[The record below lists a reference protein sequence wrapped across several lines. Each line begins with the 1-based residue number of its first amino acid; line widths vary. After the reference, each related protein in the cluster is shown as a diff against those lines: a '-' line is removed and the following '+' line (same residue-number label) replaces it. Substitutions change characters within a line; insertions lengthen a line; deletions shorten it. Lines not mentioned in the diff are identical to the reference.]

1 MMQRNDQLQQQQQ
14 LDDGQRNALNYQ
26 FSQEEL
32 RVLRECNRE
41 SFFQRSLPL
50 GTLMGFGAWY
60 AVHNKYLKASVR
72 FGPAPKVLVGVT
84 LGYFIGKISYQGKC
98 AEKIMQLPNSR
109 LADMMRQRRQG
120 TTGMA
125 DKFLPDQGFG
135 ASSMLTPFESTPA
148 RERHADE
155 SFLSNGSL
163 NLYYDGPQYSGL
175 DDSGRPTVDST
186 TNFEEDLQL
195 PLAPKASKSY
205 EELRRQ
211 NREEYLKR
219 QQQPYRPATV
229 LEDSPPIR
237 RESMDRRGSMTPE
250 EQPSLPPGPPSV
262 KNKYG
267 DAWSQ

>member
-1 MMQRNDQLQQQQQ
+1 MQRNDQLHQP
-14 LDDGQRNALNYQ
+14 DDQQRNALNYQ
-26 FSQEEL
+26 FSPEEL

-50 GTLMGFGAWY
+50 GTVMGFGAWY
-60 AVHNKYLKASVR
+60 AVHNKYLKGSVR
-72 FGPAPKVLVGVT
+72 FGPAPKILVGVT
-84 LGYFIGKISYQGKC
+84 LGYFIGKISYQSKC
-98 AEKIMQLPNSR
+98 AEKILQLPNSR
-109 LADMMRQRRQG
+109 LADLMRQRRQG

-135 ASSMLTPFESTPA
+135 ASSMLTPFESTPTG
-148 RERHADE
+148 RVRQADE

-163 NLYYDGPQYSGL
+163 NLYNDGPQYSGL

-186 TNFEEDLQL
+186 ATFEEDLQL

-211 NREEYLKR
+211 NREEYMKR
-219 QQQPYRPATV
+219 QQQPYRPATI

-237 RESMDRRGSMTPE
+237 RESMDQRRGASSMQE
-250 EQPSLPPGPPSV
+250 DSPSPPSV

>member
-1 MMQRNDQLQQQQQ
+1 
-14 LDDGQRNALNYQ
+14 
-26 FSQEEL
+26 
-32 RVLRECNRE
+32 
-41 SFFQRSLPL
+41 
-50 GTLMGFGAWY
+50 MGFGAWY
-60 AVHNKYLKASVR
+60 AVHNKFLKPSVR
-72 FGPAPKVLVGVT
+72 FGPAPKILVGVT
-84 LGYFIGKISYQGKC
+84 LGYFIGKISYQSKC

-109 LADMMRQRRQG
+109 LADLMRQRRQG

-125 DKFLPDQGFG
+125 DKLYDFYQESHEDILIMSALTSTSSLPDQGFG
-135 ASSMLTPFESTPA
+135 ASSMLTPFETTPA
-148 RERHADE
+148 RERQADE

-219 QQQPYRPATV
+219 QQQPYRPATI

-237 RESMDRRGSMTPE
+237 RETTERRGSNASDE
-250 EQPSLPPGPPSV
+250 ASLPPGPPSV

>member
-1 MMQRNDQLQQQQQ
+1 MQRNDQLQQY
-14 LDDGQRNALNYQ
+14 DESQRNALNFQ
-26 FSQEEL
+26 FSPEEM

-60 AVHNKYLKASVR
+60 AVHNNYLKASVR

-98 AEKIMQLPNSR
+98 AEKILQLPNSR
-109 LADMMRQRRQG
+109 LADLMRQRRQG

-125 DKFLPDQGFG
+125 DTFLPDQGFG
-135 ASSMLTPFESTPA
+135 ASSMLTPFASTPA
-148 RERHADE
+148 LDRQTDE
-155 SFLSNGSL
+155 APVNQGSL
-163 NLYYDGPQYSGL
+163 NMDFDIPHYSGL
-175 DDSGRPTVDST
+175 DDSGRPTIDST
-186 TNFEEDLQL
+186 GSLEEDLQL

-219 QQQPYRPATV
+219 QQQPYRPPTT

-237 RESMDRRGSMTPE
+237 RDPLERRGSSQPASEDQPTPTI
-250 EQPSLPPGPPSV
+250 PSV

>member
-1 MMQRNDQLQQQQQ
+1 MQRNDQLQQH
-14 LDDGQRNALNYQ
+14 DETQRNALNFQ
-26 FSQEEL
+26 FSPEEM

-60 AVHNKYLKASVR
+60 AVKNNYLKASAR

-98 AEKIMQLPNSR
+98 AEKILQLPNSR
-109 LADMMRQRRQG
+109 LAELMRQRRQG
-120 TTGMA
+120 TTGMS
-125 DKFLPDQGFG
+125 DTFLPDQGFG
-135 ASSMLTPFESTPA
+135 ASSMLTPFASTPA
-148 RERHADE
+148 LDRQPDE
-155 SFLSNGSL
+155 APVSQGQL
-163 NLYYDGPQYSGL
+163 NMDFDIPHYSGL
-175 DDSGRPTVDST
+175 DDSGRPTIDST
-186 TNFEEDLQL
+186 GSLDEDLQL

-205 EELRRQ
+205 DELRRQ

-219 QQQPYRPATV
+219 QQQPYRPATI

-237 RESMDRRGSMTPE
+237 RDAQDRRSTATE
-250 EQPSLPPGPPSV
+250 DQSVPSAPSV

>member
-1 MMQRNDQLQQQQQ
+1 MQQNDQLQQP
-14 LDDGQRNALNYQ
+14 DDSQRNALNYQ
-26 FSQEEL
+26 FSPEEL

-50 GTLMGFGAWY
+50 GTVMGIGAWY
-60 AVHNKYLKASVR
+60 AVHNKFLKPSVR
-72 FGPAPKVLVGVT
+72 FGPAPKILVGVT
-84 LGYFIGKISYQGKC
+84 LGYFIGKISYQSKC
-98 AEKIMQLPNSR
+98 AEKILQLPNSR
-109 LADMMRQRRQG
+109 LADLMRQRRQE

-135 ASSMLTPFESTPA
+135 ASSMLTPFETSPA
-148 RERHADE
+148 RERQADE

-237 RESMDRRGSMTPE
+237 RETAERRGGMTSE
-250 EQPSLPPGPPSV
+250 EAAMPPGPPPV